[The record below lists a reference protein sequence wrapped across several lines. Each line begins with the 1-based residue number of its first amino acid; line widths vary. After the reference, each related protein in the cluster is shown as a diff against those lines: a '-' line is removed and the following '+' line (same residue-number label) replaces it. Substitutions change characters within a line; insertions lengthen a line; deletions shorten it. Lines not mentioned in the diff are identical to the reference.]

1 MVEMDRMGKS
11 NVLTEVANDPEK
23 VELSDRLDKNKT
35 MMLPKLA
42 SEDEQLELED
52 TNTVLGSCSQ
62 PSGSGDEPDDE
73 PEVQQRKH
81 NLEMA
86 SRVDSGQA
94 YE

>member
-52 TNTVLGSCSQ
+52 TNTVLGSCSH
-62 PSGSGDEPDDE
+62 PSGSGDE